1 MAREIVLVGLSHHTA
16 PVEVREQ
23 LAFDNG
29 RFEPAL
35 RGLVA
40 LPAVDE
46 CVIVSTCNRVEVLA
60 CGPSGDAV
68 AAALPAFLAAE
79 HGVAPEAI
87 GDRLYTYRGRE
98 AVRHLFRVAASL
110 DSMVVGEPQ
119 ILGQLKEQYQIAAAL
134 GASGRV
140 LHRAFHKAFSAAKRV
155 RSETGIA
162 ARAVSVGSAAV
173 ELAKEIFDR
182 FQDKT
187 ALLIGAGAMGELTAR
202 ALLALGTG
210 TLMVVNRTF
219 ERASAIAG
227 ELDGIAVP
235 FDKLGRTL
243 PLADLVISAAG
254 GDRPLLGR
262 ADVHDAM
269 RERRGKPMFLIDL
282 AVPRSFEPS
291 INALDGVYL
300 YDIDD
305 LEGVIAD
312 NKGARA
318 GEAAIAERIVEG
330 EVDTF
335 CKWLD
340 GLDAV
345 PTMVELR
352 EKIER
357 IREGEIARYLSAAG
371 AALDDR
377 QREGIERLTRTIVNK
392 ILHAP
397 LSELRRRGTP
407 TETLY
412 IDAVRALFRL
422 GVGHDRDPEN
432 RDPDDGEDE

>member
-1 MAREIVLVGLSHHTA
+1 MARELVLVGLSHHTA
-16 PVEVREQ
+16 PVEVRERV
-23 LAFDNG
+23 AFENG
-29 RFEPAL
+29 RMEPAL

-46 CVIVSTCNRVEVLA
+46 GVIVSTCNRVEVLA
-60 CGPSGDAV
+60 CGVSGDAI
-68 AAALPAFLAAE
+68 AAALPAFLATE

-87 GDRLYTYRGRE
+87 SARLYTYRGRE

-119 ILGQLKEQYQIAAAL
+119 ILGQLKDQYALAASV

-140 LHRAFHKAFSAAKRV
+140 LHRCFHKSFSVAKRV

-173 ELAKEIFDR
+173 ELAKDVFEQFG
-182 FQDKT
+182 DKT
-187 ALLIGAGAMGELTAR
+187 ALLVGAGAMGELTAR
-202 ALLALGTG
+202 ALLAQGTG

-219 ERASAIAG
+219 ERASDVAG

-243 PLADLVISAAG
+243 PLADLVIGAAG
-254 GDRPLLGR
+254 GDKYLLTT

-269 RERRGKPMFLIDL
+269 RERRGRSMLLIDL
-282 AVPRSFEPS
+282 AVPRSFEPA
-291 INALDGVYL
+291 INDLDGVYL

-312 NKGARA
+312 NKDARA
-318 GEAAIAERIVEG
+318 SEAAIAEKIVEG

-335 CKWLD
+335 CRWLD

-352 EKIER
+352 QKVES
-357 IREGEIARYLSAAG
+357 IRTGELERYLASSG
-371 AALDDR
+371 VGLDER
-377 QREGIERLTRTIVNK
+377 QRDGIERLTRTIVNK

-407 TETLY
+407 AEALY
-412 IDAVRALFRL
+412 VEAVRVLFRL
-422 GVGHDRDPEN
+422 GGKSE
-432 RDPDDGEDE
+432 PDGDDDEEA

>member
-1 MAREIVLVGLSHHTA
+1 MAHEIVLVGLSHHTA

-23 LAFDNG
+23 VAFANG
-29 RFEPAL
+29 RVEPAL

-40 LPAVDE
+40 LPAVE
-46 CVIVSTCNRVEVLA
+46 EGVIVSTCNRVEVLA
-60 CGPSGDAV
+60 CGRSGDEV
-68 AAALPAFLAAE
+68 AAALPSFIAGE
-79 HGVAPEAI
+79 HGVGVEALA
-87 GDRLYTYRGRE
+87 GRLYTYRGRE

-119 ILGQLKEQYQIAAAL
+119 ILGQLKDQYAVAAAI
-134 GASGRV
+134 GASGRI
-140 LHRAFHKAFSAAKRV
+140 LHRCFHRSFSVAKRV
-155 RSETGIA
+155 RTETGIA

-173 ELAKEIFDR
+173 ELAKDIFDR

-187 ALLIGAGAMGELTAR
+187 ALLIGAGAMGEVTAR
-202 ALLALGTG
+202 QLLAQGTG

-219 ERASAIAG
+219 DRASEVARG
-227 ELDGIAVP
+227 LDGIAVP

-243 PLADLVISAAG
+243 PLADLVVGAAG
-254 GDRPLLGR
+254 GERYLLTA
-262 ADVHDAM
+262 ADVHEAM
-269 RERRGKPMFLIDL
+269 RERRGRPMLLIDL
-282 AVPRSFEPS
+282 AVPRSFEPA

-318 GEAAIAERIVEG
+318 SEAVIAERIVDG
-330 EVDTF
+330 EVDRF
-335 CKWLD
+335 CRWLD
-340 GLDAV
+340 GLDVV
-345 PTMVELR
+345 PTVVELR

-357 IREGEIARYLSAAG
+357 IRETEIARFLASAG
-371 AALDDR
+371 PVLDER

-397 LSELRRRGTP
+397 LSELKRRGTP

-412 IDAVRALFRL
+412 IEAVRVLFRL
-422 GVGHDRDPEN
+422 GADA
-432 RDPDDGEDE
+432 DDDEEA